1 MSCST
6 QCLALTPRG
15 RGTIFIG
22 LATFVLAALA
32 IAAFILVREAA
43 VNVYAAGDRD
53 VLRLFAS
60 LERFPLFGKRAV
72 HWFVR
77 A

>member
-1 MSCST
+1 
-6 QCLALTPRG
+6 
-15 RGTIFIG
+15 
-22 LATFVLAALA
+22 
-32 IAAFILVREAA
+32 VREAA

-53 VLRLFAS
+53 ILRLFAS